1 VRARLTRQVLA
12 TTEASAEPRTRGITC
27 QDQNAC
33 ALSRAASMFDE
44 IVETE
49 GPELAH
55 LSVGLRLVRTLLAN
69 QA

>member
-1 VRARLTRQVLA
+1 MAWQDMNA
-12 TTEASAEPRTRGITC
+12 T
-27 QDQNAC
+27 
-33 ALSRAASMFDE
+33 ALSRAATMMEE

-55 LSVGLRLVRTLLAN
+55 LSVGLRLVRTLLGN